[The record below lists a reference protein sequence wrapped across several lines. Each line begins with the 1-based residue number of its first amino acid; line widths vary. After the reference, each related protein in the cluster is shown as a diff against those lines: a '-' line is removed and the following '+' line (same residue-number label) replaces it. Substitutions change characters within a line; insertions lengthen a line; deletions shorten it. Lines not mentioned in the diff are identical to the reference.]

1 MNIFEGVAVC
11 FDGRAMAYSPRPLRA
26 EDGNWDIN
34 LPEDDGTKNPKG
46 RMFHVQIKFTRTI
59 DIGRLGVFVRGEG
72 AAGGN
77 FPDASEV
84 QSATQALNVLI
95 QHGPSSLYPNRA
107 ASFFLPPEN
116 RQAASLLK
124 GLEMWR
130 GFYTSL
136 RPGPNK
142 IFVNLDIASQPMYQ
156 SGNLADVVLDFLR
169 AASRGITLTDLAA
182 SKIPPRGYIELDRFL
197 RGVKVQLKVKDKDG
211 HEPVRK
217 IKQFEKTSAAAAT
230 FKLEDGSSQTVESYF
245 KLQYGVTLKRPDFP
259 CVRVSKVALW
269 PLELCDVEAGQ
280 KWTEKLDPDQ
290 TAAAIKLTTVGPK
303 ERVKML
309 NYGLT
314 RIQPKES
321 GASAALAQWG
331 VTIKKDPIVVQA
343 RELKPPTVTYQRSLQ
358 PREGVWDM
366 RGGHQFYSPAKIDRW
381 LILVFDSDR
390 FFRLEEAQASVMG
403 LVAACTQVGLS
414 IKDQRPPIHYV
425 PRNSDINAYILSKGS
440 ELVRS
445 AGGPPQMLI
454 CFLPR
459 KPCDEYATIKRLG
472 DVDKGV
478 ATQCLFINKAKRGN
492 PQYYGNIALK
502 MNVKMRGIN
511 SILDPASLGP
521 IAEKPTMLF
530 GADVSHPSPGSLA
543 PSIAALVGSMDS
555 KASLYGTSVRVQSSR
570 VEVIAHLDDMTAT
583 LIKQFQD
590 KLKVKPQRLIFFRDG
605 ISEGQFPQVLATE
618 VAAIRLACKKLGAD
632 YSPDLTYIVCG
643 KRHHMSFFPKN
654 DVDAARKNGNCK
666 AGTTIDTDVTSAYSF
681 DWYTQSHASLLGTG
695 RSAHYTVLVDD
706 SKFSAD
712 TLQQLVF
719 NLCFTYAR
727 CTRSVSYATPAYY
740 ADRVATRAQLL
751 WKRDDDDS
759 STVVSSHSGASEE
772 KIRVQ
777 QLAEWSGR
785 LKDIHVNH
793 SESLYFL

>member
-1 MNIFEGVAVC
+1 
-11 FDGRAMAYSPRPLRA
+11 
-26 EDGNWDIN
+26 
-34 LPEDDGTKNPKG
+34 
-46 RMFHVQIKFTRTI
+46 MFTVQIKFTRTI

-84 QSATQALNVLI
+84 QSATQALNILI

-116 RQAASLLK
+116 RQAASLLR

-197 RGVKVQLKVKDKDG
+197 RGVKVQLNVKDKDG

-217 IKQFEKTSAAAAT
+217 IKQLEKMSAVDSR
-230 FKLEDGSSQTVESYF
+230 FKLEDGSIHNVESYF
-245 KLQYGVTLKRPDFP
+245 KLQYGVTLKRPDY
-259 CVRVSKVALW
+259 VSCPFAEHL
-269 PLELCDVEAGQ
+269 
-280 KWTEKLDPDQ
+280 
-290 TAAAIKLTTVGPK
+290 AIKLTTVGPK
-303 ERVKML
+303 DRVPML
-309 NYGLT
+309 SHGLS
-314 RIQPKES
+314 RIQPM
-321 GASAALAQWG
+321 GAAPSTALAQWG
-331 VTIKKDPIVVQA
+331 VTIKKEPIEIQA
-343 RELKPPTVTYQRSLQ
+343 RELKAPIINYKRPIQ

-366 RGGHQFYSPAKIDRW
+366 RGGHQFYSPAKVDRW

-414 IKDQRPPIHYV
+414 IRDQRPPIHYV
-425 PRNSDINAYILSKGS
+425 PRNSDINVYILSKGA
-440 ELVRS
+440 ELVRT

-459 KPCDEYATIKRLG
+459 KPCDEYATIKRFG

-530 GADVSHPSPGSLA
+530 GVDVSHPSPGSLS

-555 KASLYGTSVRVQSSR
+555 KASLYGTTVRIQSSR
-570 VEVIAHLDDMTAT
+570 LAIVSHLDNMTAT
-583 LIKQFQD
+583 LIKQFED
-590 KLKVKPQRLIFFRDG
+590 KLRIKPHRLIFFRDG
-605 ISEGQFPQVLATE
+605 ISEGQFPEVLATE
-618 VAAIRLACKKLGAD
+618 VAAIRAACKKLGGG

-654 DVDAARKNGNCK
+654 DMDADRRNHNCK
-666 AGTTIDTDVTSAYSF
+666 AGTTIDTDITSTYSF

-727 CTRSVSYATPAYY
+727 CTRSVSYATPAFY
-740 ADRVATRAQLL
+740 ADRVCTRAQLL
-751 WKRDDDDS
+751 LKSDTDDT
-759 STVVSSHSGASEE
+759 STVISSHSGASEE
-772 KIRVQ
+772 NLRGQK
-777 QLAEWSGR
+777 LAEVTSHLR
-785 LKDIHVNH
+785 TIHVAH
-793 SESLYFL
+793 QESLYFM